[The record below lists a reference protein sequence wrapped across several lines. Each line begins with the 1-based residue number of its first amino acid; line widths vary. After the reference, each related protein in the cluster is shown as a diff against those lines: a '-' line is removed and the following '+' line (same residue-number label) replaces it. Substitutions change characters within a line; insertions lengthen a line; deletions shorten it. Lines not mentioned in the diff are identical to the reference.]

1 MISKKDLEQI
11 EFVKE
16 MNLISLERKVEAANK
31 DLVMTKLIKEVFF
44 YE

>member
-1 MISKKDLEQI
+1 MISKEDLEQI

-16 MNLISLERKVEAANK
+16 MDLISLERKVEANKK
-31 DLVMTKLIKEVFF
+31 DLAMTKLMKEVFF